1 MKAAQ
6 LQDIFHP
13 PAAASAVQ
21 KKKKKQFW
29 KHLMLSVVSAVSPG
43 RSFGSWY
50 CQKKHPVITRDKT
63 RKNTK
68 PSWVHFTFI
77 LLVFVS
83 PSNLTVAAGAGA
95 AAAGDGLNTNTQQH
109 TAGQQRKC
117 AELLYTHTKK
127 KFLIFTGSGQIFS
140 SVPSVLMQR
149 SRNPSQ
155 LGLRQMT
162 LATLNS
168 THHLMLHRARAGWT
182 GLPGTQKSSSHSI
195 NILNIYSELLL
206 LCEWLLCSSK
216 AVNGAPWRVSWAGE
230 RHRHGRPSLISHWLC
245 CNPGPSALPSLT
257 IQFPLLQPQAVDII
271 IPRFTP
277 PKQPG
282 KS

>member
-1 MKAAQ
+1 MTGW
-6 LQDIFHP
+6 HEGCS
-13 PAAASAVQ
+13 ASRHFSPTSSSISSS
-21 KKKKKQFW
+21 KKKKKHFW

-117 AELLYTHTKK
+117 AELLYTHTLRKSFS
-127 KFLIFTGSGQIFS
+127 FLQ
-140 SVPSVLMQR
+140 
-149 SRNPSQ
+149 
-155 LGLRQMT
+155 GLARY
-162 LATLNS
+162 S
-168 THHLMLHRARAGWT
+168 PPCHLCWCKEAEIPL
-182 GLPGTQKSSSHSI
+182 
-195 NILNIYSELLL
+195 
-206 LCEWLLCSSK
+206 
-216 AVNGAPWRVSWAGE
+216 
-230 RHRHGRPSLISHWLC
+230 SL
-245 CNPGPSALPSLT
+245 
-257 IQFPLLQPQAVDII
+257 V
-271 IPRFTP
+271 
-277 PKQPG
+277 
-282 KS
+282 